1 MAKKVER
8 CSHLKG
14 LLNWNLL
21 AVWLIGEGFGKV
33 ISSTRGGIELSLHGV
48 HIAYVELPQLVH
60 LPPLP
65 AEVVLAILFLVR
77 FLLNGDGK
85 VAVV

>member
-1 MAKKVER
+1 MIGRRLRQGDFQYPV
-8 CSHLKG
+8 
-14 LLNWNLL
+14 
-21 AVWLIGEGFGKV
+21 AV
-33 ISSTRGGIELSLHGV
+33 LSFHFTGV
-48 HIAYVELPQLVH
+48 HIAYVETALAGH